1 MKSLKIRKELPQL
14 STIVIKIGSRI
25 LTSTGNEKR
34 VPFLIEDIAT
44 LNKTY
49 RVVIVTSGA
58 IASGMSVL
66 GLKKRPA
73 EIPFQ
78 QACASIG
85 QPVIMQ
91 RYAQLFSEKGIVV
104 GQVLLTWDDLR
115 SKKRYLNL
123 RNTLFKLMELKVIPI
138 INENDSVGVEE
149 IQFGNNDVLGAQ
161 VAILVNADL
170 FVNLTDVGGL
180 FDKNPHFD
188 SSAKHIPVVS
198 NISSSLKKM
207 ADDRKNEI
215 SVGGMTT
222 KLKAIENLAKAG
234 IYALIGDGLNHKLSE
249 VLSDPNVATLFL
261 PCDKKMSCK
270 RNWIAFAGQPKG
282 TIIVDEGA
290 ENAILKNGKSLLP
303 VGIKNVTG
311 NFKAGD
317 NIDICSLNGEVI
329 ARGLVNYS
337 SDEIRIIKN
346 CKSTE
351 IEKKLG
357 TKKFDEVIHRDNL
370 VIL

>member
-1 MKSLKIRKELPQL
+1 MRLLKIRKELPQL

-25 LTSTGNEKR
+25 LTSSGYEKR
-34 VPFLIEDIAT
+34 VPSLIEDIAT
-44 LNKTY
+44 LHKTS
-49 RVVIVTSGA
+49 RIVIVTSGA
-58 IASGMSVL
+58 IASGMKVL
-66 GLKKRPA
+66 GLKKRPT

-91 RYAQLFSEKGIVV
+91 EYAQLFSEKGIIV

-161 VAILVNADL
+161 MAILVNADL
-170 FVNLTDVGGL
+170 FVNLTDVCGL
-180 FDKNPHFD
+180 FDKNPQLD
-188 SSAKHIPVVS
+188 PSARHIPIVS

-207 ADDRKNEI
+207 VDDRKNEI
-215 SVGGMTT
+215 SVGGMGT
-222 KLKAIENLAKAG
+222 KLKAIENLTKAG

-261 PCDKKMSCK
+261 PCEKKMSC
-270 RNWIAFAGQPKG
+270 RQRWIAFAGQPKG
-282 TIIVDEGA
+282 SITVDDGA
-290 ENAILKNGKSLLP
+290 KNAILQNSKSLLP
-303 VGIKNVTG
+303 VGIKSVSG

-317 NIDICSLNGEVI
+317 NIEICSLNGQVI

-337 SDEIRIIKN
+337 AEEIRLIKG

-351 IEKKLG
+351 IKEKLG
-357 TKKFDEVIHRDNL
+357 SKKFDEVIHRDNL
-370 VIL
+370 VVL